1 MLFYDT
7 RLEMESLMKFDFLEF
22 TYFFHLKIQQ
32 IIYESFKFTKSFLS
46 YVHFI

>member
-7 RLEMESLMKFDFLEF
+7 RLEMESLMKFDFLE
-22 TYFFHLKIQQ
+22 FHLKIQQ